1 MPHPQRGLRVAQAH
15 VELLDAQLFRKYDKG
30 GAGTISG
37 NDLRRGLKHLKT
49 MKPQLAPVALATLR
63 AHFGVAGGG
72 GVVVDGGLDAP
83 VDYLRLVSWLAVRLD
98 KVAKRASKVL
108 KAALSNGGLSPSR
121 AEALL
126 SQDEKA
132 AVATALDLEPS
143 ALIDVQQLNSLLN
156 RLGAF
161 TLADARSLVL
171 RCSSSPSTL
180 RIDVDGLLR
189 IARNVYYNDG
199 GGGGGAAVDEGEA
212 AAPHGGGRKS
222 GRSGGEGGGGSR
234 RSHRKH
240 EHQDDG
246 QARVEIGG
254 GGGGGGGRRSRP
266 SSANRSRPSSASERR
281 DLLVEVGGGAMQFP
295 QETITEE
302 VESR

>member
-1 MPHPQRGLRVAQAH
+1 MQRRLSLWVAYQN
-15 VELLDAQLFRKYDKG
+15 VMITMMT
-30 GAGTISG
+30 TILQ
-37 NDLRRGLKHLKT
+37 N
-49 MKPQLAPVALATLR
+49 
-63 AHFGVAGGG
+63 
-72 GVVVDGGLDAP
+72 
-83 VDYLRLVSWLAVRLD
+83 VS
-98 KVAKRASKVL
+98 
-108 KAALSNGGLSPSR
+108 
-121 AEALL
+121 
-126 SQDEKA
+126 
-132 AVATALDLEPS
+132 
-143 ALIDVQQLNSLLN
+143 VQQLNSLLN

-161 TLADARSLVL
+161 TLAEARSLVL

-189 IARNVYYNDG
+189 IARNVSSNDG